1 MTLRHDK
8 AMISPVKTANMKTVG
23 HLRHTPWE
31 RFVRLQA
38 TTALLTK
45 GKGQPKGV
53 YRFSTHE
60 ECAQWTMK
68 QRAS

>member
-1 MTLRHDK
+1 
-8 AMISPVKTANMKTVG
+8 MISGVKTTTMKTVG
-23 HLRHTPWE
+23 QLRRTPWE

-38 TTALLTK
+38 TTALLTH

-60 ECAQWTMK
+60 ECAQWTTK